1 MSTDVFSDLKNYY
14 IQVAQNLTAE
24 AKQAA
29 LLANP
34 TGVGTEREEVYR
46 EFLERH
52 LPKTC
57 DVFLGGYVFD
67 VKGNTSKQIDVI
79 VTSGNT
85 PIFQLSDRTRRIAPL
100 EGTIAVA
107 EIKSKLDKANLCS
120 ALENFA
126 AIPRMPDSEGIVSPQ
141 IRVPQQ
147 RWVDIPYKI
156 ILAYD
161 AIERERLNKY
171 IWEFYEMNDHIP
183 LERRP
188 NIIHVLGRYMVVR
201 ITPDMRILD
210 PDGTPTAESIRVGQ
224 YRWFFPHGDTMAIA
238 WTLNAIQ
245 SNAFIMNHCMI
256 TYDEWINEIINKILI
271 ENRSI

>member
-1 MSTDVFSDLKNYY
+1 MSTDIFSDLKSYY
-14 IQVAQNLTAE
+14 IQVAQNLIAE

-29 LLANP
+29 LLVNP

-67 VKGNTSKQIDVI
+67 VKGNASKQIDVI
-79 VTSGNT
+79 VTSINT
-85 PIFQLSDRTRRIAPL
+85 PAFQLPNQSRSIAPL

-126 AIPRMPDSEGIVSPQ
+126 AIPRMPDSKGIVSPQ

-147 RWVDIPYKI
+147 RWTDIPYKI

-161 AIERERLNKY
+161 AIEKERLY
-171 IWEFYEMNDHIP
+171 EHIWEFYEVNGHVP

-201 ITPDMRILD
+201 ITPDMRILES
-210 PDGTPTAESIRVGQ
+210 DGTPTTEPIKVGQ
-224 YRWFFPHGDTMAIA
+224 YSWFYPNSDILAIA

-245 SNAFIMNHCMI
+245 GNAFIMNHSMVK
-256 TYDEWINEIINKILI
+256 YDEWIDGIVNKILI

>member
-1 MSTDVFSDLKNYY
+1 MSTDVFSDLKSYY
-14 IQVAQNLTAE
+14 FQVAQYLVAE
-24 AKQAA
+24 AKQAS

-46 EFLERH
+46 NFLERH

-67 VKGNTSKQIDVI
+67 MKGNASKQIDVI
-79 VTSGNT
+79 VTSINT
-85 PIFQLSDRTRRIAPL
+85 PTFQLSNQTRSIAPL

-107 EIKSKLDKANLCS
+107 EIKSKLDRASLRS

-126 AIPRMPDSEGIVSPQ
+126 AIPRMPDSEGIVPPQ
-141 IRVPQQ
+141 IRVPLQ
-147 RWVDIPYKI
+147 RWTDIPYKI

-161 AIERERLNKY
+161 AIEKERLSEH
-171 IWEFYEMNDHIP
+171 IWEFYEVNGHIP

-201 ITPDMRILD
+201 ITPEIQILE
-210 PDGTPTAESIRVGQ
+210 PDGTPTAEPIRVGQ
-224 YRWFFPHGDTMAIA
+224 FRWIYPNSDILAIA
-238 WTLNAIQ
+238 W
-245 SNAFIMNHCMI
+245 
-256 TYDEWINEIINKILI
+256 
-271 ENRSI
+271 

>member
-1 MSTDVFSDLKNYY
+1 MSTDVFSDLKSYY
-14 IQVAQNLTAE
+14 IQVAQNLIAE

-29 LLANP
+29 LLVNP
-34 TGVGTEREEVYR
+34 TGVGTEREEAYR
-46 EFLERH
+46 DFLDRH

-67 VKGNTSKQIDVI
+67 VKGNASKQIDVI
-79 VTSGNT
+79 VTSTNT
-85 PIFQLSDRTRRIAPL
+85 PTFQLSNQSRSIAPL

-141 IRVPQQ
+141 IRVHQQ
-147 RWVDIPYKI
+147 RWTDIPYKI

-161 AIERERLNKY
+161 AIEKERLYKY
-171 IWEFYEMNDHIP
+171 IWEFYEVNGHIP

-188 NIIHVLGRYMVVR
+188 NIIHVLGRYMVMR
-201 ITPDMRILD
+201 LTPAMQILKSD
-210 PDGTPTAESIRVGQ
+210 RTPTAESIKVGQ
-224 YRWFFPHGDTMAIA
+224 YRWFYPNSDILAIA

-245 SNAFIMNHCMI
+245 ENVFIMNHSMFK
-256 TYDEWINEIINKILI
+256 YDEWINEIINRIFI
-271 ENRSI
+271 ENRHI